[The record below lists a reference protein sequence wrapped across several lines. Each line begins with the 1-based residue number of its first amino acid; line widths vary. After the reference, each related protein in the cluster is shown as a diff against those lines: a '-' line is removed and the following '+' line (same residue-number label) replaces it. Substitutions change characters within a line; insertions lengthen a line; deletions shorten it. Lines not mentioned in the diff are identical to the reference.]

1 MRHTLIPGNDSL
13 HGHFS
18 PDLPPVLTIDP
29 GDTVT
34 YRTLDCWWSA
44 GPYPGGPNRD
54 RPRVAQ
60 HRPDHGHALIGPV
73 AVRGARAGQT
83 LAVRIDAITPATWGT
98 TVAGG
103 WPSLF
108 NQRYGVQEQPVVHA
122 WTLDPVTMTGRNQHG
137 HSVALRPFMGVLG
150 MPPAEPGRHSTIPP
164 RPYGGNLDCRDLTA
178 GSTLLLPI
186 PVDDALFSV
195 GDGHAAQ
202 GDGEVG
208 GTAIECPM
216 DEVTLTFDVRDD
228 FPVTGP
234 VARTPDAWLT
244 LGVGASL
251 DDATFTALESM
262 LTLMQRLH
270 GLSRADAVALAS
282 IAVDVRVTQIV
293 NQTVGAH
300 AVLRDDALR
309 FPHADSVGGR
319 R

>member
-1 MRHTLIPGNDSL
+1 MRHTLAPDDKTL

-18 PDLPPVLTIDP
+18 PDLTPVLTIDP

-44 GPYPGGPNRD
+44 GPYPGGANRD
-54 RPRVAQ
+54 RPRIPQRRA
-60 HRPDHGHALIGPV
+60 DDGHALVGPV

-83 LAVRIDAITPATWGT
+83 LEVRVDAIVPGTWGT

-103 WPSLF
+103 WPSVF
-108 NQRYGVQEQPVVHA
+108 NERYDVESTQVVHA
-122 WTLDPVTMTGRNQHG
+122 WELDPATMTGRNQHG
-137 HSVALRPFMGVLG
+137 HTVSLRPFMGVLG
-150 MPPAEPGRHSTIPP
+150 MPPAEPGRHSTTPP
-164 RPYGGNLDCRDLTA
+164 RDCGGNLDCKDLTA

-186 PVDDALFSV
+186 PVDGALFSV

-234 VARTPDAWLT
+234 VARTADAWLT
-244 LGVGASL
+244 LGLGASL
-251 DDATFTALESM
+251 DEATFRALEQM
-262 LTLMQRLH
+262 LTLLQRLH
-270 GLSRADAVALAS
+270 GLSRPDAAALAS
-282 IAVDVRVTQIV
+282 VVVDVRVTQIV

-309 FPHADSVGGR
+309 
-319 R
+319 